1 MTAKQVN
8 LTKIVDPKFLTLTGA
23 PANQT
28 AFKIIRKDGENM
40 NMQHVQRKRIRRS
53 DSLVSITFE
62 EGLDEAGV
70 KVVLAEWGIE
80 EFTIETSGDR
90 LKAVLRSDG
99 ADATMNVQTPD
110 GRTLTVLKPISNA
123 ASDEKK
129 GIAVTRMDFAKDAFP
144 ELADITD
151 WLKRNDIDETTVK
164 IVPGDT
170 VTSVQRL
177 DSTDTDTR
185 SLVIEQG
192 VTFNIVRADSIDIPP
207 TFITVVN
214 DTAFGNWGWGQL
226 DFAATMADKEFS
238 NAMEDSIYTLRCVLD
253 RIMFYSDVP
262 VPIRKDLVRS
272 ALTQFGDHAISL
284 MDALPSKVVV
294 AIRSSS
300 PKEKEVTKAAPGTPA
315 ARQDDATKSGTGQP
329 GAAATTDD
337 TTKDAPAAGDAA
349 ATTETLTRADVQ
361 AMIAEGNKELSG
373 QIAEL
378 TKTLAQRSDT
388 KPAEGEGGEKKTDG
402 EAKPDAEPTLADV
415 MRSVKTLAD
424 EVGGLKNSV
433 TTLEGGTVVRSDG
446 GDKTTPQTKDV
457 FRGMFGRREA

>member
-1 MTAKQVN
+1 MTAKKVN
-8 LTKIVDPKFLTLTGA
+8 LTKLVDPKFLTLTGS

-28 AFKIIRKDGENM
+28 AFKLIRKDGENM
-40 NMQHVQRKRIRRS
+40 NLQHVQRKRIRRS

-90 LKAVLRSDG
+90 LKAVLRSDTE
-99 ADATMNVQTPD
+99 DATMNVQTPD

-129 GIAVTRMDFAKDAFP
+129 NIAVARMDFAKDAFP
-144 ELADITD
+144 ELSDVTE

-164 IVPGDT
+164 IIPGDV

-177 DSTDTDTR
+177 DSTDEDTR
-185 SLVIEQG
+185 ALTVEQG
-192 VTFNIVRADSIDIPP
+192 VTFNIVRAEDADIPA
-207 TFITVVN
+207 TFVTVVS
-214 DTAFGNWGWGQL
+214 DTAFGSWGWGQL
-226 DFAATMADKEFS
+226 DFSAVMADKEFS
-238 NAMEDSIYTLRCVLD
+238 KAADDAIYALRNVLD

-262 VPIRKDLVRS
+262 IAIRKDLVRS

-300 PKEKEVTKAAPGTPA
+300 PKEKEVTKAASGTPA

-329 GAAATTDD
+329 GAASTNED
-337 TTKDAPAAGDAA
+337 TKAPAAGAVSETA
-349 ATTETLTRADVQ
+349 ETLTRSDVAQ
-361 AMIAEGNKELSG
+361 MIAEGNKELSA

-378 TKTLAQRSDT
+378 TKVVAQRSDT
-388 KPAEGEGGEKKTDG
+388 KPAEGEQKEGAEKT
-402 EAKPDAEPTLADV
+402 EAEPTLADV
-415 MRSVKTLAD
+415 MRSVKALAD
-424 EVGGLKNSV
+424 DVGGLKNSV
-433 TTLEGGTVVRSDG
+433 TTLESGTVVRSDS
-446 GDKTTPQTKDV
+446 GDKTTEQGQTKDV